1 MDRFRDR
8 DEAGHLLADR
18 LAEQARPDPV
28 VLALPRGG
36 VPVAAAVAARLGV
49 PLDVLVVRKLGV
61 PWHPELAM
69 GAVGEEGATALN
81 DDVVAAARIDET
93 TLQSAIAQER
103 SEIARRVDRFRG
115 TRPPVSL
122 AGRTAIIVD
131 DGVATGATARA
142 GCAVAR
148 LRGAASVVLAVPVG
162 APAAL
167 GDLREVADEIICLH
181 EPSGFMAVGM
191 HYLDFR
197 QVEDAEVERALRA
210 GAERKGVGCQDA
222 ES

>member
-1 MDRFRDR
+1 MSAVDRFRDR
-8 DEAGHLLADR
+8 DEAGRLLADR
-18 LAEQARPDPV
+18 LAEQARPDAV

-36 VPVAAAVAARLGV
+36 VPVAAVIAARLGV

-81 DDVVAAARIDET
+81 DDVIAAARIDET
-93 TLQSAIAQER
+93 TLQGAIARER
-103 SEIARRVDRFRG
+103 SEVTRRVDRFRG
-115 TRPPVSL
+115 ARPPVPL
-122 AGRTAIIVD
+122 AGRRAIIVD

-148 LRGAASVVLAVPVG
+148 LRGAASIVLAVPVG
-162 APAAL
+162 APSVIR
-167 GDLREVADEIICLH
+167 DLREVADEIICLH
-181 EPSGFMAVGM
+181 EPPGFMAVGM

-197 QVEDAEVERALRA
+197 QVEDAEVGRLLRA
-210 GAERKGVGCQDA
+210 GR
-222 ES
+222 

>member
-8 DEAGHLLADR
+8 DEAGRLLADR
-18 LAEQARPDPV
+18 LAEQARPDAV

-36 VPVAAAVAARLGV
+36 VPVAAVIAARLGV

-81 DDVVAAARIDET
+81 DDVIAAARIDET
-93 TLQSAIAQER
+93 ALQGAIARER
-103 SEIARRVDRFRG
+103 SEVTRRVDRFRG
-115 TRPPVSL
+115 ARPPVPLS
-122 AGRTAIIVD
+122 GRTAIIVD

-167 GDLREVADEIICLH
+167 RDLRDLREVADEIICLH
-181 EPSGFMAVGM
+181 EPPGFMAVGM

-197 QVEDAEVERALRA
+197 QVEDAEVGRLLRA
-210 GAERKGVGCQDA
+210 GR
-222 ES
+222 

>member
-1 MDRFRDR
+1 MSAVDRFRDR
-8 DEAGHLLADR
+8 DEAGRLLADR
-18 LAEQARPDPV
+18 LAEQARPDAV

-36 VPVAAAVAARLGV
+36 VPVAAVIAARLGV

-81 DDVVAAARIDET
+81 DDVIAAARIDET
-93 TLQSAIAQER
+93 TLQGAIARER
-103 SEIARRVDRFRG
+103 SEVTRRVDRFRG
-115 TRPPVSL
+115 ARPPVPLS
-122 AGRTAIIVD
+122 GRTAIIVD

-167 GDLREVADEIICLH
+167 RDLRDAADEIVCLH
-181 EPSGFMAVGM
+181 APSGFMAVGR

-197 QVEDAEVERALRA
+197 QVQDAEVGRVLRA
-210 GAERKGVGCQDA
+210 GR
-222 ES
+222 

>member
-8 DEAGHLLADR
+8 ADAGRQLADR
-18 LAEQARPDPV
+18 LVAREIPDAA

-36 VPVAAAVAARLGV
+36 VPVAAVVAARLRA
-49 PLDVLVVRKLGV
+49 PFDVLVVRKLGV

-81 DDVVAAARIDET
+81 DDVVAAARIDQD
-93 TLQSAIAQER
+93 TLQAAIARER
-103 SEIARRVDRFRG
+103 SEVARRVDRFRG
-115 TRPPVSL
+115 ARPPVPL
-122 AGRTAIIVD
+122 AGRTAIVVD

-142 GCAVAR
+142 GCTVAR

-162 APAAL
+162 APDAIR
-167 GDLREVADEIICLH
+167 DLRDVTDEIICLQ
-181 EPSGFMAVGM
+181 EPPGFMAVGM

-197 QVEDAEVERALRA
+197 QVEDAEVGRLLRP
-210 GAERKGVGCQDA
+210 GR
-222 ES
+222 